1 MNIEFIPD
9 GNTARVVI
17 HSFITER
24 RKLIRLVDA
33 ALLHA
38 PVHETSAGVFFRTTV
53 IYGRQ
58 NHVRRAYK
66 IISREA
72 SL

>member
-1 MNIEFIPD
+1 MNIEFISN
-9 GNTARVVI
+9 GNMAKVMI

-33 ALLHA
+33 ALLHTQ
-38 PVHETSAGVFFRTTV
+38 VHETSAGVFFRTTV
-53 IYGRQ
+53 IYGKQ